1 MSETDREFAERLRG
15 LEANRDYHNKRYEYG
30 IMLTMI
36 AGLAS
41 IIILLFATADS
52 AAINAFSF
60 SETTTS
66 SRVLDNDQSA
76 VLANA
81 INRAKQSIL
90 QNQASLDILPNFTS
104 WLSNTEGFL
113 KATSVPAEDRDA
125 DQTELIDRTTSD
137 SLSARKMVAS
147 FFALYRWYE
156 SEDAPRD
163 ADLIDR
169 WRNIVGKIE
178 PVPDSELSEPPV
190 QRLWMLV
197 DSIHE
202 SEKRYA
208 SILDEISVAREWEA
222 ARRTE
227 LSAKLSE
234 DNQVVSSLTSV
245 IDTFGQARPA
255 DTGPVAI
262 ANALIRIGAVG
273 LTIFIIQI
281 LLSFTRY
288 HLRMADHFRGAIT
301 ALQISD
307 GDVDKALKVAELT
320 SNSVDFGKVPQSVL
334 EKAIDALKE
343 SASFRRV

>member
-1 MSETDREFAERLRG
+1 
-15 LEANRDYHNKRYEYG
+15 
-30 IMLTMI
+30 
-36 AGLAS
+36 
-41 IIILLFATADS
+41 
-52 AAINAFSF
+52 
-60 SETTTS
+60 
-66 SRVLDNDQSA
+66 
-76 VLANA
+76 
-81 INRAKQSIL
+81 
-90 QNQASLDILPNFTS
+90 
-104 WLSNTEGFL
+104 
-113 KATSVPAEDRDA
+113 
-125 DQTELIDRTTSD
+125 
-137 SLSARKMVAS
+137 MVAS

-320 SNSVDFGKVPQSVL
+320 SNSVDFGKERNGLYEFLEDLVNRIGPAWTILAICIVL
-334 EKAIDALKE
+334 FVLRLPGNIKAL
-343 SASFRRV
+343 SAAVDTFRRTTNFIRRERDKARREAEKRLGELDDDELDD